1 MELQVLYVDTLF
13 LVNLA
18 LDLLSLILVGL
29 LMHLKR
35 SIPRLLSASV
45 LGALYAVGAV
55 LLSFHPLIHTFLS
68 LVVSLL
74 LVVIAYRGFGSG
86 VRLLAAFL
94 AFYLSCILLGGAI
107 EALFTVLEGFLSVR
121 ESFSL
126 RPSDLVLLL
135 GFLAFALIMLARRF
149 FGGAPLK
156 KAVTVRVSLGGR
168 SITLPLLVD
177 SGCLLSDPISGKAA
191 LLIRLEAV
199 SEILP
204 GEIIT
209 CARSKSAY
217 MPRDPESARRCRLI
231 PAESFDGRRLLL
243 SVRADTLT
251 ILPDKKGRGGE
262 QAIDAYVA
270 LYSTEKSRFGGF
282 DGLFP
287 SSLLPMR

>member
-18 LDLLSLILVGL
+18 LDLLSLMLVGL

-35 SIPRLLSASV
+35 SIPRLLFASV
-45 LGALYAVGAV
+45 LGALYAVAAV

-74 LVVIAYRGFGSG
+74 LTVIAYRGFGSG
-86 VRLLAAFL
+86 VRLFAAFL
-94 AFYLSCILLGGAI
+94 TFYLSCVLLGGAI
-107 EALFTVLEGFLSVR
+107 EALFTVIEGLLSVR
-121 ESFSL
+121 EDFSL

-135 GFLAFALIMLARRF
+135 GFSAFALITLAERF

-156 KAVTVRVSLGGR
+156 KAVTVRVTLGGR
-168 SITLPLLVD
+168 SLTLPLLVD

-191 LLIRLEAV
+191 LLVRLETV

-217 MPRDPESARRCRLI
+217 MPHDPESARRCRLI

-243 SVRADTLT
+243 SVRADSLAL
-251 ILPDKKGRGGE
+251 LPDKKGKGGE
-262 QAIDAYVA
+262 QVLDAYLA

-287 SSLLPMR
+287 ASLLPMR